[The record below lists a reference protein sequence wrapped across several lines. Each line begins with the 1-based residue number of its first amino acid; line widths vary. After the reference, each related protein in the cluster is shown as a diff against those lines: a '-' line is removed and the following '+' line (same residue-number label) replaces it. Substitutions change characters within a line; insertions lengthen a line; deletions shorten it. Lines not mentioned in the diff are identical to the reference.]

1 LRADRLLGETP
12 RRLFREVDV
21 QGSEAVASDGDWR
34 PLVEGGAPRADEV
47 RIVRLPLD
55 GPSEAD
61 HFGMLS
67 ASERERAAR
76 FLFEIHRRRFVAAR
90 ASLRRVLGL
99 CLDRDPAGLVFDY
112 TERGRPSLRLAS
124 HPDFDFN
131 LAHSGDLALLAF
143 SSRRVGVDV
152 ERLREMPNALAIARR
167 FFSPREV
174 AALKRLAEDARRE
187 GFFSAWTRKEAL
199 IKAVGTGLAGLKETE
214 VSLAP
219 DEIPAVLSAPGGA
232 EAWQVFHLEPS
243 PGFVGAVAVHAAPPP
258 VRLTTWCWP
267 RVG

>member
-1 LRADRLLGETP
+1 MESG
-12 RRLFREVDV
+12 
-21 QGSEAVASDGDWR
+21 EAVASDGDWR

-47 RIVRLPLD
+47 RVVRLPLD
-55 GPSEAD
+55 RPSEAD
-61 HFGMLS
+61 HFEMLS
-67 ASERERAAR
+67 SSERERAAR
-76 FLFEIHRRRFVAAR
+76 FFFGIHRRRFVAAR
-90 ASLRRVLGL
+90 ASMRRVLGL

-112 TERGRPSLRLAS
+112 TDRGRPSLRLAS

-152 ERLREMPNALAIARR
+152 ERLRDMPNALAVARR

-174 AALKRLAEDARRE
+174 AALRRLAGDARRE
-187 GFFSAWTRKEAL
+187 GFFNAWTRKEAL
-199 IKAVGTGLAGLKETE
+199 IKAVGTGLAALKETE

-219 DEIPAVLSAPGGA
+219 NEIPAVLSAPGGA

-258 VRLTTWCWP
+258 VRLTTWCWA